1 MTLLDNL
8 LGLLRAQQTN
18 RRTDG
23 RQRSSDVTAVLPA
36 LSQLRQTTNTL
47 FTRYNRLSNNRFWQP
62 VLQPVWQQV
71 VSRICLTL
79 KSAVLFGFQH

>member
-8 LGLLRAQQTN
+8 LGLLTAQQTN

-47 FTRYNRLSNNRFWQP
+47 FTRYNRLSNRSDNPFCNRFDNR
-62 VLQPVWQQV
+62 LY
-71 VSRICLTL
+71 REY
-79 KSAVLFGFQH
+79 A